1 MKDYP
6 IYVPTQEEKED
17 PYFKSLL
24 DQVDLSSLE
33 QLNKKLY
40 DYSFW
45 NEDLQTNE
53 KYIHQYIVSYVK
65 KIGNSSEEELYKIV
79 SS

>member
-1 MKDYP
+1 MKDNP